1 MKADGIILIDT
12 KVRTDGFEEGFQKI
26 KNEMGGVT
34 QSAASA
40 AQNVQAAF
48 SNTDVSNFTSAAAVR
63 VKQLE
68 QQIWDLDRA
77 IDEAMQNGDSNQGEK
92 LFAKSERLYNQLELA
107 RARLASEVAKSAER
121 EARAEQK
128 AAEKKARA
136 KQKEVRDAQRAEKQ
150 KQRAEEKRYRAAT
163 KSVRHFGSRFKEIVS
178 GALVFNLISAGLR
191 NVTQYFGKALNSND
205 EYKKSLASLKGA
217 LLTAFQPVY
226 EVAVPA
232 IITLLNIATKAAQ
245 AIGHIFA
252 SLAGKS
258 DAQMA
263 KNAKALYEQ
272 ANAIDETGKS
282 AKKAQRYLAGFD
294 QIQKVSKN
302 TDEEKSATAPD
313 FSAFESADYQSKI
326 EGLVMLTSMA
336 LLSLGAILTFSGA
349 NIPLGIGMMALG
361 AAGLYS
367 AITENWG
374 AAKEALQ
381 GPISDVLMLLGTALL
396 AIGAILAFSGA
407 NIPLGIGL
415 IVAGAATLAPTIA
428 ANWGT
433 IKEKLKGPIGT
444 VAALVGGSLLVIGAI
459 LAFTGAALPLGL
471 GLMAAGAA
479 SLGTSIAAN
488 WNENNTP
495 LVRFVKN
502 VANSIIGFINMIIDA
517 INSLFHIKFKGLN
530 IGGVQLIPEINTKLI
545 NIPKIPMLAEGA
557 VIPPNRKFMAM
568 LGDQRHGTNIEAPL
582 ETIQEAVAAVMAD
595 FHAGNMAGHEATVA
609 VLKEIL
615 EAVLGIE
622 IGDSVIGE
630 AYERYRRKMAIAKGG
645 V

>member
-48 SNTDVSNFTSAAAVR
+48 SNIDVSNFTSAAAVR

-107 RARLASEVAKSAER
+107 QARLASEVAKSAER

-217 LLTAFQPVY
+217 LLTAFQPIY

-258 DAQMA
+258 DAQMS

-302 TDEEKSATAPD
+302 TGEKESATAPD

-336 LLSLGAILTFSGA
+336 LLSLGAILAFSGA

-374 AAKEALQ
+374 AAKEALK
-381 GPISDVLMLLGTALL
+381 GPIGDVLMLLGTALL

-428 ANWGT
+428 ANWNFIGNKIKGLLASLLAIISGASLVLGFLLCLTGVGFGT
-433 IKEKLKGPIGT
+433 GLALILAGVAGT
-444 VAALVGGSLLVIGAI
+444 KAALSVSDNPI
-459 LAFTGAALPLGL
+459 T
-471 GLMAAGAA
+471 
-479 SLGTSIAAN
+479 
-488 WNENNTP
+488 
-495 LVRFVKN
+495 RFVKN
-502 VANSIIGFINMIIDA
+502 LANGIIGIINKIIDA
-517 INSLFHIKFKGLN
+517 INEMFHIKFKGLN

-545 NIPKIPMLAEGA
+545 NLPKIPMLAEGA

-609 VLKEIL
+609 ILKEIL

>member
-48 SNTDVSNFTSAAAVR
+48 SNIDVSNFTSAAAVR

-92 LFAKSERLYNQLELA
+92 LFAKSESLYNQLELA

-136 KQKEVRDAQRAEKQ
+136 KQKEVRDAQKAEKQ

-217 LLTAFQPVY
+217 LLTAFQPIY

-232 IITLLNIATKAAQ
+232 IIALLNIATKAAQ

-302 TDEEKSATAPD
+302 TGEEESATAPD

-336 LLSLGAILTFSGA
+336 LLSLGAILAFSGA

-361 AAGLYS
+361 AAGMYS

-374 AAKEALQ
+374 AAKQALQ
-381 GPISDVLMLLGTALL
+381 GPIGDVLMLLGTALL

-407 NIPLGIGL
+407 NIPLGIGF

-428 ANWGT
+428 ANWNT
-433 IKEKLKGPIGT
+433 IGDKLKILLANLLAIISG
-444 VAALVGGSLLVIGAI
+444 AALVIGFVLLLSGAGI
-459 LAFTGAALPLGL
+459 GL
-471 GLMAAGAA
+471 GLALIAAG
-479 SLGTSIAAN
+479 IAGSVTA
-488 WNENNTP
+488 WNLNDNPIT
-495 LVRFVKN
+495 RFVKN
-502 VANSIIGFINMIIDA
+502 MVNGIIAVVNLVIDA
-517 INSLFHIKFKGLN
+517 INTLFHIKFKGLN
-530 IGGVQLIPEINTKLI
+530 IGGVQLIPEINTKLL